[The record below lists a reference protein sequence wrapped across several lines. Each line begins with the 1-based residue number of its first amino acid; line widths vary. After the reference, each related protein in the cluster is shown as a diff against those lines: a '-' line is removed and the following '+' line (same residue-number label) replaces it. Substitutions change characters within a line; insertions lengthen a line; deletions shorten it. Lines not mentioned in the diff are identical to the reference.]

1 MDNNSDPLDNE
12 IIQNLEAGEI
22 EDIEPVDDVVES
34 VKQKTLT
41 SKSKQADSKART
53 ASAAVFFN
61 ENKSIAGFGNSMRAV
76 FTSVRELVENSLD
89 ASEKRGSSPQ
99 IFISLRRLNKKE
111 LVTLM
116 GSSVAKSKDT
126 RLDFIE
132 LSCKDNG
139 IGVKRELIP
148 QLFGTVLAGT
158 KYGARQTRGRF
169 GLGSKMVLLYA

>member
-116 GSSVAKSKDT
+116 GS
-126 RLDFIE
+126 
-132 LSCKDNG
+132 
-139 IGVKRELIP
+139 
-148 QLFGTVLAGT
+148 
-158 KYGARQTRGRF
+158 
-169 GLGSKMVLLYA
+169 